1 MNKKIS
7 TTSIILS
14 AIALLA
20 DTIALA
26 QLAYEIV
33 VANQATDIIV
43 RFVVVILVF
52 FLGLGLGSIGLKGG
66 EKDRIEKVLGVYIW
80 AYLIMACLTYLG
92 IVSQFREPYTLI
104 SYLSYVVILVT
115 QIGAF
120 LVLRKASNVGITA
133 AFPLALMTTS
143 LIHALILLFQFIYL
157 RAIPDI
163 IYVVGE
169 MVFWLAWTLFAAP
182 LLIQALRGGERSRS
196 KLR

>member
-20 DTIALA
+20 DTISLA

-33 VANQATDIIV
+33 TTNEATDIAV
-43 RFVVVILVF
+43 RFIIIILVF

-66 EKDRIEKVLGVYIW
+66 EKDRIEKVLKVYIW

-92 IVSQFREPYTLI
+92 IVSQFRQPYTLQ
-104 SYLSYVVILVT
+104 SYFSYVLILII

-120 LVLRKASNVGITA
+120 LVLRRASNVGVTA

-143 LIHALILLFQFIYL
+143 LIHALVLLFQFIYL
-157 RAIPDI
+157 KSIPDI
-163 IYVVGE
+163 VYVIGE

-182 LLIQALRGGERSRS
+182 LLVQALRGNSTTRSR
-196 KLR
+196 LR